1 MPDETSETQLDRIE
15 RKLDTYG
22 VILTGNSKP
31 ERGHVVRM
39 DRLEG
44 RAKRSDRMQGV
55 ILTTVVGMVLVII
68 GATLTGVVRWLV

>member
-68 GATLTGVVRWLV
+68 GATLTGMVRWLV

>member
-55 ILTTVVGMVLVII
+55 ILTSVVGMVLVII
-68 GATLTGVVRWLV
+68 GATLTGIVRWLV